1 MLNNDQL
8 CEKRPERQPDFED
21 IFKSVLICVICSLV
35 IGGNILCL
43 IVLSTRRTR
52 GFILDTTRILMTSL
66 ACTDC
71 CMGLLV
77 MSLCVYPALFHCWPF
92 GEPICKMQA
101 LFISSLFHESTLNLV
116 LIAVDRYISIFHP
129 LRYPL
134 IVTRNN
140 VIIAVVLTWIICFS
154 VYGTVVLGFG
164 QYYFDDV
171 GINCEPYYQN
181 TSVTATV
188 MCLFYFPP
196 AVVIV
201 VCYLQIFR
209 VAIEQ
214 RARISTESGFQVI
227 RLSDLQPLGRQVINL
242 NTLISCLSEHAH
254 TGIM

>member
-1 MLNNDQL
+1 MLNDDQL
-8 CEKRPERQPDFED
+8 CENNPKRHPDFVD
-21 IFKSVLICVICSLV
+21 IIKTIIVTTMCFLV

-43 IVLSTRRTR
+43 IVLSSRRTR

-71 CMGLLV
+71 GMGLLV
-77 MSLCVYPALFHCWPF
+77 LPLCVYPALFHCWPF
-92 GEPICKMQA
+92 GDPICRMQA
-101 LFISSLFHESTLNLV
+101 LFISSLFHESTLSLV

-129 LRYPL
+129 LRYPV

-140 VIIAVVLTWIICFS
+140 VIITVVLTWFICFI

-164 QYYFDDV
+164 QYYYDDV

-181 TSVTATV
+181 TTVTATV
-188 MCLFYFPP
+188 MCLFYFPS
-196 AVVIV
+196 AIIIV

-214 RARISTESGFQVI
+214 RARISSESGFQVI
-227 RLSDLQPLGRQVINL
+227 RLSDLQPLGRQYTKHIVMSNSTNPKYVL
-242 NTLISCLSEHAH
+242 
-254 TGIM
+254 